1 MCDSVEF
8 DDDLIHDR
16 DAEDDIY
23 AVLYSGDIVS
33 FVHNGKILSGI
44 IESLFE
50 VNGNVNRIAIKSL
63 DQLGSVK
70 MYNVRGGSENNAIES
85 LFVME
90 ELMPQRSLRLDD
102 IHEKMFVSFSGI

>member
-23 AVLYSGDIVS
+23 AAVYHGNIAS

-50 VNGNVNRIAIKSL
+50 VNGNVNRI
-63 DQLGSVK
+63 
-70 MYNVRGGSENNAIES
+70 ES
-85 LFVME
+85 KAWINLI
-90 ELMPQRSLRLDD
+90 R
-102 IHEKMFVSFSGI
+102 